1 MGNSSLEDQENVNL
15 LRAARDAA
23 LLVAQAAV
31 RDSTRLT
38 RLLTI
43 LSEPTPIEKLLD
55 RALSTLSELFSAD
68 IVVLLDPARNGTFIP
83 LAAIGIPEEHIN
95 EPFSDAAGSYTAEA
109 MRLQTS
115 ILVENMDADENV
127 DFLLRDLGAKAGVWL
142 PLTGNDAVRGV
153 LIMAR
158 CKPVLF
164 THAEAGLLSAMTYHI
179 SLSLEQAQ
187 RSIQLRQIADLGR
200 EIGRNLDEGAVCI
213 NAASLFPQ
221 VIGADSAALYLKD
234 RDGRFNIAAESNF
247 DRNWMHTCT
256 VLTRHLI
263 AGLNTQSP
271 LPYNIINLPQVLE
284 QHGIEHPQ
292 DCPVATLMAVPIEW
306 EGQVQ
311 GMLMGLR
318 FSAVPFTPDTM
329 RIAMLYAGQTAAAI
343 ENARLYQ
350 AVQAE
355 LAERKQAEMAL
366 RASDDRFR
374 ALIRGVT
381 DVISILTD
389 AGQFSY
395 VSPAAKVTWGCAPE
409 TLLNQ
414 SIFDR
419 VHPDDR
425 QVMQKLLSISRAHP
439 YKTISDHVRM
449 SYGSGFWRDFE
460 AILTNLRD
468 ELAVGGIVGTFH
480 DVTERRTYEQE
491 LRNLAFRDPLTGL
504 SNRAYFSDCLMS
516 ALNRANERNT
526 SVAVI
531 FFDLDDF
538 KMVNDS
544 MGHAWGDRVLQEISN
559 RLLASLRKGDIIAR
573 LGGDEFTILVDD
585 VTDIEEVMPV
595 VHRVL
600 AVLKEPILMND
611 RELFVG
617 GSLGIA
623 MSTSDQETVDDLLR
637 KADLA
642 MYEAKS
648 RQKGTYAIYEAK

>member
-1 MGNSSLEDQENVNL
+1 LGNSSLEDRENVKT

-43 LSEPTPIEKLLD
+43 LSEPAPLEQLLD

-68 IVVLLDPARNGTFIP
+68 IVVLLDPARNGIFVP

-95 EPFSDAAGSYTAEA
+95 EAFSNAAGSYTAEA
-109 MRLQTS
+109 MRSQTP
-115 ILVENMDADENV
+115 ILVENMDMDGNV
-127 DFLLRDLGAKAGVWL
+127 DFLLRDLGARTGIWL
-142 PLTGNDAVRGV
+142 PLAGNDAVRGV
-153 LIMAR
+153 LIVAR
-158 CKPVLF
+158 CNPLPF

-187 RSIQLRQIADLGR
+187 RSMQLRQIADLGR
-200 EIGRNLDEGAVCI
+200 EIGRNLDEDDVCSH
-213 NAASLFPQ
+213 AALLFPQ
-221 VIGADSAALYLKD
+221 VIGADAAVFYLRD
-234 RDGRFNIAAESNF
+234 RDGRLSCVAESNF
-247 DRNWMHTCT
+247 NRDWVLTCT
-256 VLTRHLI
+256 ALTKHLI
-263 AGLNTQSP
+263 AGLDAESP
-271 LPYNIINLPQVLE
+271 LPYNITDLPQMLA
-284 QHGIEHPQ
+284 QYGIDHSQ
-292 DCPVATLMAVPIEW
+292 DCPVATLMAAPIQW
-306 EGQVQ
+306 EGQVR
-311 GMLMGLR
+311 GMLMGMR
-318 FSAVPFTPDTM
+318 FSAVPFTPDTQ
-329 RIAMLYAGQTAAAI
+329 RIAMLYAGQAAAAI

-350 AVQAE
+350 AVRAE
-355 LAERKQAEMAL
+355 LAERKQAELAL

-381 DVISILTD
+381 DVITILTEK
-389 AGQFSY
+389 GQFSY
-395 VSPAAKVTWGCAPE
+395 VSPAAKGTWGCVPE
-409 TLLNQ
+409 TLLNR

-425 QVMQKLLSISRAHP
+425 QMIQTLLAISLAHP
-439 YKTISDHVRM
+439 YKTISEHVRIA
-449 SYGSGFWRDFE
+449 YGSGFWRDFE
-460 AILTNLRD
+460 ASLTNLRD

-504 SNRAYFSDCLMS
+504 SNRAHFSDCLTS
-516 ALNRANERNT
+516 ALTRANERNT

-531 FFDLDDF
+531 FFDLDNF
-538 KMVNDS
+538 KLVNDS
-544 MGHAWGDRVLQEISN
+544 MGHAWGDRVLRDISD
-559 RLLASLRKGDIIAR
+559 RLLSILRKDDIIAR
-573 LGGDEFTILVDD
+573 LGGDEFTILVDN
-585 VTDIEEVMPV
+585 VRDIEEVMPV

-600 AVLKEPILMND
+600 TVLKEPIHLND
-611 RELFVG
+611 RELLVG

-623 MSTSDQETVDDLLR
+623 MSTPNQDTADDLLR

-648 RQKGTYAIYEAK
+648 RQKGTYAIFEAQ